1 MKSNFKLILRTDH
14 KDKQQRSL
22 IFLRVTSHYK
32 VKYFSTAR
40 RVQDRFWNKDREQ
53 VRSNHPDS
61 VELNQYLE
69 GFVRIARER
78 FRQTG
83 FDINRVDKN
92 TVMPDVVSFIDKVI
106 KDHNR
111 PEQFRTRQKYVT
123 LKNKLV
129 EFTGTNRIPFDKIDK
144 HFVQEFD
151 SFLQLSHYN
160 RVNTRIKYLD
170 MLRRTVNL
178 AVDEGILTTSA
189 FPKLKMRKER
199 SEKRRLNIA
208 ELKRLREYDAP
219 VNTHRYHAKNMFL
232 LSFYIG
238 GSRFEDTVL
247 LEWSHIKNGSLHF
260 TMGKTG
266 KQYQIA
272 LLPEAKEI
280 IARYAYR
287 SDEYKYIFPLMPE
300 DVTKED
306 IATFKQTVN
315 AKNSLINNKLA
326 VIARHLGIEKF
337 TFHCARH
344 SIADYLRLKKVD
356 LYTVSKILRHSNLKT
371 TELYLKQFD
380 TDSVSREFANAFKDD
395 HDG

>member
-1 MKSNFKLILRTDH
+1 MKANFKLILRTDH

-22 IFLRVTSHYK
+22 IFLRVTSRYK

-40 RVQDRFWNKDREQ
+40 KVQERFWNKDREQ
-53 VRSNHPDS
+53 VRSSHPDS

-69 GFVRIARER
+69 GFLSTARER

-92 TVMPDVVSFIDKVI
+92 TVMPDVVSFIDKLV
-106 KDHNR
+106 KDHNK
-111 PEQFRTRQKYVT
+111 PEQFRTRQKYIT

-129 EFTGTNRIPFDKIDK
+129 EFTRTNRIPFDKIDK
-144 HFVQEFD
+144 RFVQGFD
-151 SFLQLSHYN
+151 SFLQLSHGN
-160 RVNTRIKYLD
+160 KINTRIKYLD

-178 AVDEGILTTSA
+178 AVEEGILATSI
-189 FPKLKMRKER
+189 FPRLKLRKER
-199 SEKRRLNIA
+199 NEKRHLTID
-208 ELKRLREYDAP
+208 EIKTLQGYDAP
-219 VNTHRYHAKNMFL
+219 ANSHKYHAKNMFL

-238 GSRFEDTVL
+238 GARWEDVL
-247 LEWSHIKNGSLHF
+247 LLECSHIKNGSLHF

-272 LLPEAKEI
+272 LLPEAREI
-280 IARYAYR
+280 IDRYANR
-287 SDEYKYIFPLMPE
+287 SGESKFIFPLMPQT
-300 DVTKED
+300 VTRED

-326 VIARHLGIEKF
+326 IIAGHLGIEKF

-371 TELYLKQFD
+371 TEIYLKQFD
-380 TDSVSREFANAFKDD
+380 TDSVSKEFAKAFEAVP
-395 HDG
+395 